1 MSNFDGFSSDLSLTH
16 FRFVWF
22 EKSHNM
28 LSLQE
33 GEEREVCNLS
43 NSLEDEVGGGVSTVQ
58 VPHHVTTQPHLPTT
72 PHKHYNH
79 KNSLPR
85 IMWKDGKKKSP
96 YTCLF
101 LCLCF
106 LFIVLNEMSP
116 LVSFLVGH
124 VRNYFQKF
132 VCMRTMSDQSMTF
145 SETTKWGTI
154 HLECGNSFTRSL
166 SLEKHLAW
174 THGRLCHPPLLSLI
188 WGQAS
193 SLVDLV
199 WRVQWISF
207 VWCVLRKTVLR
218 SLWEFW

>member
-1 MSNFDGFSSDLSLTH
+1 VSNFGGFSSDLSQTH
-16 FRFVWF
+16 LRFVWF

-72 PHKHYNH
+72 PHHHYNH

-101 LCLCF
+101 LCSCF
-106 LFIVLNEMSP
+106 FIYCVEWNVPLGFFSGRTCEELFSEI
-116 LVSFLVGH
+116 
-124 VRNYFQKF
+124 
-132 VCMRTMSDQSMTF
+132 CMYANQSMTF

-193 SLVDLV
+193 LLVDLV
-199 WRVQWISF
+199 WRVSGE
-207 VWCVLRKTVLR
+207 
-218 SLWEFW
+218 SEH

>member
-1 MSNFDGFSSDLSLTH
+1 MARKNH
-16 FRFVWF
+16 
-22 EKSHNM
+22 
-28 LSLQE
+28 
-33 GEEREVCNLS
+33 
-43 NSLEDEVGGGVSTVQ
+43 
-58 VPHHVTTQPHLPTT
+58 PT
-72 PHKHYNH
+72 
-79 KNSLPR
+79 LACFCVR
-85 IMWKDGKKKSP
+85 V
-96 YTCLF
+96 
-101 LCLCF
+101 F

-199 WRVQWISF
+199 WRVLRIASWTLKANLGKTISLEMLVCNRYLSMLHGF
-207 VWCVLRKTVLR
+207 QTAGCARQQLLAESRGPCREPCRERGMTRWSRWTGLRTG
-218 SLWEFW
+218 WWTG

>member
-1 MSNFDGFSSDLSLTH
+1 MDFCQICHKPTSGLSDLKSHTTCYH
-16 FRFVWF
+16 CRRVRK
-22 EKSHNM
+22 EKSAIWATPW
-28 LSLQE
+28 
-33 GEEREVCNLS
+33 R
-43 NSLEDEVGGGVSTVQ
+43 TVQ

-72 PHKHYNH
+72 PHHHYNH

-101 LCLCF
+101 LCLWF

-132 VCMRTMSDQSMTF
+132 VCMQTMSDQSMTF

-199 WRVQWISF
+199 WWVSRENIDSWWF
-207 VWCVLRKTVLR
+207 
-218 SLWEFW
+218 

>member
-1 MSNFDGFSSDLSLTH
+1 MSNFDGFLSDLSQTH
-16 FRFVWF
+16 LRFVWF

-72 PHKHYNH
+72 PHHHYNH

-101 LCLCF
+101 LCSCF
-106 LFIVLNEMSP
+106 FIYCVEWNVPLGFFSGRTCEELFSEICMYANHEWP
-116 LVSFLVGH
+116 KHDFFRNH
-124 VRNYFQKF
+124 QVRNHSPG
-132 VCMRTMSDQSMTF
+132 M
-145 SETTKWGTI
+145 
-154 HLECGNSFTRSL
+154 
-166 SLEKHLAW
+166 
-174 THGRLCHPPLLSLI
+174 
-188 WGQAS
+188 
-193 SLVDLV
+193 
-199 WRVQWISF
+199 
-207 VWCVLRKTVLR
+207 
-218 SLWEFW
+218 WE